1 MAPDTR
7 RVRFYG
13 TYYLS
18 SSREEAAFLN
28 CCQAHSTDIS
38 EISAESDVYISDN
51 SDFEKLQKQNAE
63 EVARGLG
70 ES

>member
-1 MAPDTR
+1 MGPIISQAVEKR
-7 RVRFYG
+7 R
-13 TYYLS
+13 
-18 SSREEAAFLN
+18 
-28 CCQAHSTDIS
+28 S